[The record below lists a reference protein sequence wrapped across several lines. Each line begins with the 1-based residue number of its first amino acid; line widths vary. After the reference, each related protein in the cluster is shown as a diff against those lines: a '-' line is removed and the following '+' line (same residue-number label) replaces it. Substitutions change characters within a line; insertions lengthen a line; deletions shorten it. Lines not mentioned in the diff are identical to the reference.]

1 MRHDTADHVR
11 GGVAAAGARLAEHGI
26 RHEVLEHLATF
37 RAADEARA
45 VRSAGGSVAKTIVT
59 VDHDRYWLAVV
70 PASRLVDLER
80 LRDRIGASRHL
91 RLATEDEIDGR
102 FPEFEV
108 GATPP
113 FGALIGAGEVI
124 DPLVLAH
131 DTIICSGGDH
141 QHAISVSAEALVEA
155 SGALVADIVSHDAEE
170 HRGRFADTPY
180 L

>member
-1 MRHDTADHVR
+1 MADDKADRVR
-11 GGVAAAGARLAEHGI
+11 SGVASAHERLEEHGI
-26 RHEVLEHLATF
+26 RHEVLEHAPTF
-37 RAADEARA
+37 RAADDARA
-45 VRSAGGSVAKTIVT
+45 VGAAGSHVAKTIVA
-59 VDHDRYWLAVV
+59 VDHDRFWLAVV
-70 PASRLVDLER
+70 PASRMVDLER
-80 LRDRIGASRHL
+80 LRHYTRASRHL
-91 RLATEDEIDGR
+91 RLATEDEIKGR
-102 FPEFEV
+102 FAEFEV

-113 FGALIGAGEVI
+113 LGALIGADQVI

-155 SGALVADIVSHDAEE
+155 SGARVADIASHVADE

>member
-1 MRHDTADHVR
+1 MRHDEDDSVR
-11 GGVAAAGARLAEHGI
+11 SGVATAHARLEEHGVQ
-26 RHEVLEHLATF
+26 HEILEHVATF
-37 RAADEARA
+37 RAADDARA
-45 VRSAGGSVAKTIVT
+45 VDAAGRNVAKTIVA
-59 VDHDRYWLAVV
+59 VDHDHYWLAVV
-70 PASRLVDLER
+70 PAARTVDLER
-80 LRDRIGASRHL
+80 LRHFTGASRHL

-102 FPEFEV
+102 FAEFEV

-113 FGALIGAGEVI
+113 LGALIGADQVI

-141 QHAISVSAEALVEA
+141 QHAISVSAEAFVEA
-155 SGALVADIVSHDAEE
+155 SGARVADIASHVADE